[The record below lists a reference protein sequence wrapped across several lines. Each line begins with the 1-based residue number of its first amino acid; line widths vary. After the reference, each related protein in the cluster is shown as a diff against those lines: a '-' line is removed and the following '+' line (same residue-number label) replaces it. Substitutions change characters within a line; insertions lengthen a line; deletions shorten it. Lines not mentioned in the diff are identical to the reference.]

1 MTPKSIFEEAYGR
14 SDARLPG
21 EKESNTLNGTVEE
34 LIYVREDTGFV
45 ILALEGD
52 DGGLYT
58 ALGVMPD
65 VTEGDLVRLR
75 GKWEQNARYGRQ
87 FRVSEYERELPSDV
101 AAIERY
107 LASGAVRGIRLKTAH
122 KIVAQFGE
130 DTFDVIEN
138 HPDWLA
144 EVPGI
149 TANRAQ
155 EISESFQK
163 QSDMRGHV
171 LPRLFRSRTYD
182 AHIQAFRLR
191 FGGDRKEE
199 SVFALRRGAGN
210 RF

>member
-75 GKWEQNARYGRQ
+75 GNT
-87 FRVSEYERELPSDV
+87 S
-101 AAIERY
+101 
-107 LASGAVRGIRLKTAH
+107 ASCPPT
-122 KIVAQFGE
+122 
-130 DTFDVIEN
+130 
-138 HPDWLA
+138 W
-144 EVPGI
+144 
-149 TANRAQ
+149 
-155 EISESFQK
+155 
-163 QSDMRGHV
+163 
-171 LPRLFRSRTYD
+171 
-182 AHIQAFRLR
+182 
-191 FGGDRKEE
+191 
-199 SVFALRRGAGN
+199 RR
-210 RF
+210 